1 MKNVSR
7 ALVFTQTNDYGMNV
21 NMHTQTQNELSLKQQ
36 KSSQLRGNA
45 AINNANAWQKP
56 GQLDLSPLTS
66 VFSSITKS
74 QRNTQGYIIGDNC
87 YSPNTM
93 KNETSSARQ
102 VDRGDRG
109 LHPVNRTAP
118 FAKRLISTSNH
129 KTAADARGASD
140 SVNARN
146 ALHGRA
152 L

>member
-1 MKNVSR
+1 MKKNSR

-36 KSSQLRGNA
+36 KSSQLKGNA
-45 AINNANAWQKP
+45 AGNNANTWQKA

-87 YSPNTM
+87 YSPNTL
-93 KNETSSARQ
+93 KNEASSAKQ
-102 VDRGDRG
+102 ADRGDRG
-109 LHPVNRTAP
+109 LHQVNRTAP
-118 FAKRLISTSNH
+118 FDKRLISTSNN
-129 KTAADARGASD
+129 KTITDARGVPD

-146 ALHGRA
+146 VLHGRA